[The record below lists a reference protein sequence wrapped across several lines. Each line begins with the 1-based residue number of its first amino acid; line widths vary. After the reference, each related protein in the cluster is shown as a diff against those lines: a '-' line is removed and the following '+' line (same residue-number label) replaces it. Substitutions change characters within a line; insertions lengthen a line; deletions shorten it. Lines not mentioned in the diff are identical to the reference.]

1 MQIQSFPIIL
11 KPWHQAGLFFT
22 WLLLSRRFHKSPQR
36 GVQRSKQEKLW
47 KSIHGQLKGVKQPKS
62 TAESSGMG
70 TRRLR
75 EAEDTAPLRAT
86 KPRLDQKNKNAQS
99 KTLSEDRG
107 LSIRQGAKSQKDRQ
121 SQGNMLWLNTA
132 WGVLMKLIFECGD
145 HLGKLITG
153 GLLHK

>member
-47 KSIHGQLKGVKQPKS
+47 KPIHGQLKGVKQPKS
-62 TAESSGMG
+62 TAQSSGMG
-70 TRRLR
+70 TRRLP
-75 EAEDTAPLRAT
+75 EAEETALLQAT

-99 KTLSEDRG
+99 KTLSEDGG
-107 LSIRQGAKSQKDRQ
+107 LRQHRQGATSQKDRQ
-121 SQGNMLWLNTA
+121 SQGNTLWLNTA
-132 WGVLMKLIFECGD
+132 RGVLMKLIFECGD
-145 HLGKLITG
+145 CLG
-153 GLLHK
+153 